1 VRHAVSGAEASVH
14 LSAYPEV
21 RVERIDDDLERRMRA
36 AMRVVS
42 LGRTARSAAK
52 TKVRTPLA
60 KLIAVFDPN
69 DRDRGALEGQDELAA
84 IIRDELNVKEFEVR
98 EDAEGLVRETVKP
111 ELKALGPKLG
121 KDLPR
126 VRQALAEGRYTQRD
140 GNIEV
145 EGFTLTSSEVL
156 VSHEGTTGHAVG
168 RDAGAIAALVT
179 ETTPELEAEGLARE
193 LAHHVNNM
201 RKEAGLD
208 IADRITLRYDGDLGR
223 TIKQFGEFLA
233 GEVLATSIEPG
244 VKGRGHRWEGELNGV
259 KGILE
264 IERA

>member
-1 VRHAVSGAEASVH
+1 
-14 LSAYPEV
+14 
-21 RVERIDDDLERRMRA
+21 MRA

-98 EDAEGLVRETVKP
+98 DDAEGLVRETVKP

-126 VRQALAEGRYTQRD
+126 VRQALAEGRDTQH
-140 GNIEV
+140 G
-145 EGFTLTSSEVL
+145 
-156 VSHEGTTGHAVG
+156 GTNEVG
-168 RDAGAIAALVT
+168 RC
-179 ETTPELEAEGLARE
+179 
-193 LAHHVNNM
+193 
-201 RKEAGLD
+201 
-208 IADRITLRYDGDLGR
+208 
-223 TIKQFGEFLA
+223 
-233 GEVLATSIEPG
+233 
-244 VKGRGHRWEGELNGV
+244 
-259 KGILE
+259 
-264 IERA
+264 